1 MHTATQKK
9 IDALRRAA
17 GATEGQIFVVPYIKI
32 WNGLGDFNNKTAAKC
47 GEEKGMVF
55 TMKEKI
61 DRFMIGRYGNDQ
73 LNRLLI
79 IFALVCCILS
89 FLGSTVLHTGSQ
101 SVGITIGI
109 LALAYAYFRMFS
121 RNIYKRSAENAAYL
135 RVTSQLRQAVI
146 RWKYKAKQ
154 YQTYHIYRC
163 SSCSQKIRIPRGK
176 GKIEITCPKCGNKFI
191 KRS

>member
-1 MHTATQKK
+1 
-9 IDALRRAA
+9 
-17 GATEGQIFVVPYIKI
+17 
-32 WNGLGDFNNKTAAKC
+32 
-47 GEEKGMVF
+47 MVF
-55 TMKEKI
+55 PMKEKI

-79 IFALVCCILS
+79 ILALVCCILS
-89 FLGSTVLHTGSQ
+89 FFGSTVLHTGSQ

-109 LALAYAYFRMFS
+109 LALDYAYFRMFS

-146 RWKYKAKQ
+146 RWKYKVKQ